1 MGIQEGGGKPA
12 TLKLVPLFLLVTTLF
27 AGLGICAFSL
37 GDAGVRHA
45 VETAPPQA
53 VGVTVAGVINAGN
66 FATHDRVVREQT
78 AVAFGGVPIEVTT
91 FLRSDG
97 YAMPGQEKVRFR
109 RPERLRFD
117 SFDGFQRHA
126 RLISGSWPRSRTEP
140 VEAAISEAAASFSNL
155 EVGKVFT
162 TIGRIDAKPVQ
173 VKITG
178 VFAPND
184 PLGPRWA
191 GDLMFGRGVE
201 RDGYTTY
208 GPLMVDQATFLDRFA
223 TTVNATWTVT
233 PDLRGMSVGQMRE
246 AVARLGDL
254 RERFKANG
262 CPQCTPLSALPA
274 TLARLEAASSAARWT
289 VLGLAAV
296 LALTLLLL
304 PRPKGTGWSPGTV
317 AVVAGCAIAAPF
329 AARLLL
335 SLADAVP
342 WWPTSGLRP
351 PAAFD
356 AGALLAAISMALLA
370 AVLLLVEVP
379 RPGIRVLS
387 VAIAAAVAVTALC
400 GATTWRTSRADQ
412 AGHQA
417 GADLRLTGPPA
428 GGTPDVL
435 GRGTAFAAL
444 PGVTAAVPG
453 HRDRTEV
460 DLRYSTLLGI
470 DATRLPEVFHLRP
483 DLSDRTVTQMAA
495 AMAAGRPKI
504 GAMPLPGAPRTL
516 TVEVEAPADPPQL
529 RVVISDALGV
539 WHDMPVA
546 PLRPGVTK
554 VDVDLAGL
562 AGRDGKI
569 AYPLSIRGFLGG
581 SIDDSPH
588 ALTVTALRADGR
600 EVTLPVDQR
609 WSEHAESGVGL
620 FSLKVKAAATVVR
633 PVPVGTAPDRPLP
646 IVLTAELAASAKLTT
661 GRTGSLGLGRQRV
674 QVELV
679 GIIERMP
686 GIPLDEAGA
695 LVDLPSLQ
703 AWNLAAARP
712 PLPATDW
719 WLAADGNRVRAAV
732 AASGWDVTLIDPLGL
747 EAPPPGLL
755 PEALGLALV
764 TALGLLLASAATG
777 RRRVLWRT
785 AGGMVLGL
793 GLGLGLCYA
802 TVPWAVRAWQ
812 GGTATPDVVLELPW
826 PAIVALLVLFAAVTA
841 VVRLI
846 GERDTVNSSPATSGT
861 ALDDRGVHES

>member
-1 MGIQEGGGKPA
+1 MGIQAGDENKPA
-12 TLKLVPLFLLVTTLF
+12 TLRLALFLMFVTTAF

-45 VETAPPQA
+45 VETTPPQA
-53 VGVTVAGVINAGN
+53 VGVTVAGVINAAN
-66 FATHDRVVREQT
+66 FATYDRVVREQT
-78 AVAFGGVPIEVTT
+78 AVTFGGAPVEVTT
-91 FLRSDG
+91 LLRSDG

-140 VEAAISEAAASFSNL
+140 VEAAISQAAASNSGL
-155 EVGKVFT
+155 EAGNAFT
-162 TIGRIDAKPVQ
+162 TIGRIDGEPVQ

-178 VFAPND
+178 VFVPND
-184 PLGPRWA
+184 PLGPRWD

-201 RDGYTTY
+201 RNGYSTY
-208 GPLMVDQATFLDRFA
+208 GPLMVDQATFLDHFA

-233 PDLRGMSVGQMRE
+233 PDLRGMTVGHMRE

-262 CPQCTPLSALPA
+262 CPVCTSLSALPA
-274 TLARLEAASSAARWT
+274 TLARLEAASSSARWT

-304 PRPKGTGWSPGTV
+304 PRPKGANWSPGTA
-317 AVVAGCAIAAPF
+317 AVVAGCVIAAPF
-329 AARLLL
+329 AARLPL
-335 SLADAVP
+335 SPASAVP
-342 WWPTSGLRP
+342 WWPASGLRP

-356 AGALLAAISMALLA
+356 TGALLAAISMALLA

-387 VAIAAAVAVTALC
+387 AAIAAAVAVAAL
-400 GATTWRTSRADQ
+400 GAAGTWRTSRADQ
-412 AGHQA
+412 AAHQA

-428 GGTPDVL
+428 GGTPGVL

-453 HRDRTEV
+453 HRDRIEV
-460 DLRYSTLLGI
+460 DLRNSTLLGI
-470 DATRLPEVFHLRP
+470 DATRLPEVFRLRP
-483 DLSDRTVTQMAA
+483 DLSDRTVTQIAA
-495 AMAAGRPKI
+495 AMATGRPKI

-516 TVEVEAPADPPQL
+516 TVEVKAPADPPQL
-529 RVVISDALGV
+529 RVVISDAIGV

-546 PLRPGVTK
+546 PLRSGVTK

-569 AYPLSIRGFLGG
+569 AYPLSVRGFLGD
-581 SIDDSPH
+581 SIDDFPH
-588 ALTVTALRADGR
+588 ALTVTTLRADGR
-600 EVTLPVDQR
+600 EVSLPTDQR
-609 WSEHAESGVGL
+609 WSEHAESGAGL
-620 FSLKVKAAATVVR
+620 FSLKVKAAATAVR
-633 PVPVGTAPDRPLP
+633 PVPAGTAEDRPLP
-646 IVLTAELAASAKLTT
+646 IVLTPELAASAKLTT
-661 GRTGSLGLGRQRV
+661 GRTGFIALGRQRV

-679 GIIERMP
+679 GIVERMP
-686 GIPLDEAGA
+686 GIPLDQAGA

-719 WLAADGNRVRAAV
+719 WLAADANRVRAAV
-732 AASGWDVTLIDPLGL
+732 AASGWDVTVIDPLGL
-747 EAPPPGLL
+747 AAPPPGLL

-764 TALGLLLASAATG
+764 TALGLLLASATMG
-777 RRRVLWRT
+777 RRRERR
-785 AGGMVLGL
+785 GL
-793 GLGLGLCYA
+793 G
-802 TVPWAVRAWQ
+802 
-812 GGTATPDVVLELPW
+812 
-826 PAIVALLVLFAAVTA
+826 
-841 VVRLI
+841 
-846 GERDTVNSSPATSGT
+846 
-861 ALDDRGVHES
+861 